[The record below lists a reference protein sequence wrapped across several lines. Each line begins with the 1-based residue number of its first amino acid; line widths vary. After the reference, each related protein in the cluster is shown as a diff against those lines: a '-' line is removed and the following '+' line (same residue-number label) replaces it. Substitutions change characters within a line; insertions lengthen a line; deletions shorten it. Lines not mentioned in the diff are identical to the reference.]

1 MKLIIL
7 GCGSSM
13 GSPWITNNWGACN
26 SKNKLNKRTRCSA
39 ILQQGNLSVLIDTSP
54 DIKEQFIKNKITNL
68 DHVLYTHEH
77 VDQTSG
83 IFELRAFFFKYKK
96 RINIYANK
104 RTLKELKKKYDFC
117 FFKKRGYH
125 PILKG
130 NLVKKK
136 FKITKGK
143 NKILFKT
150 FEVEHGPIT
159 STAYLFNKTAYI
171 SDCSRIK
178 EKNLKELRNL
188 NYLIL
193 DCVKFKTHWGHFN
206 FYESLQVIDYLKP
219 KKAILT
225 NLHTD
230 LDYNFLKK
238 NLPSNIIPAYDGMK
252 LIV

>member
-7 GCGSSM
+7 GCGSSL
-13 GSPWITNNWGACN
+13 GSPWITNNWGQCN
-26 SKNKLNKRTRCSA
+26 SKNKLNKRTRCSVF
-39 ILQQGNLSVLIDTSP
+39 LQQGNLSVLIDTSP
-54 DIKEQFIKNKITNL
+54 DIKDQFIKNNIKDI

-77 VDQTSG
+77 SDQTSG
-83 IFELRAFFFKYKK
+83 VFELRPFFYKYKK

-104 RTLKELKKKYDFC
+104 KTLRELKKKYDFC
-117 FFKKRGYH
+117 FFAKQGYQ
-125 PILKG
+125 PILKA
-130 NLVKKK
+130 NLIKKK
-136 FKITKGK
+136 FRISKGK

-150 FEVEHGPIT
+150 FEVEHGSIT

-171 SDCSRIK
+171 SDCSKIK
-178 EKNLKELRNL
+178 EKNLKQLKNL

-193 DCVKFKTHWGHFN
+193 DCLKFKTHWGHFN
-206 FYESLQVIDYLKP
+206 IYESLQIIDYLKP

-238 NLPSNIIPAYDGMK
+238 NLPSSIIPAYDGMQ
-252 LIV
+252 LTV